1 MAIMRPSAAT
11 LRQQFS
17 KMPIAPQVAKMRP
30 RLVRELA
37 LLSTR
42 EELVVDGTSYLQ
54 VIRGK
59 SARDVLPSVMALMDG
74 TRTMPELEAAVPG
87 VPAEQV
93 RATVSLL
100 FNCGMV
106 ENGVADSDPSANRQ
120 TLDFFRRH
128 LGVTGANRT
137 GKQAYERLQIAEV
150 LILSSGENHERTLQS
165 VLETTGVGRV
175 VQIDPDSLRAWSPA
189 SGFTQSLLISFSLRQ
204 EDVQRHASLDDWCRE
219 RGLAWLRVS
228 LDSAEDIA
236 DIGPLFSVAF
246 SPCYR
251 CFQAVHGR
259 PATNAGDFSLPRAEI
274 QFWVSMVAAE
284 VVYLLSKIAPPITGP
299 DFQRYRMKELQA
311 SRLPLPRV
319 PGCEKCRPLPA
330 GDSPMH
336 IACVFEDCISVQS
349 LTFAGPKNGAQK
361 PAASTFETKRL
372 PNCQLFPLVREM
384 PKLDRGSLD
393 VLHEQ
398 SVRANQPFTLREL
411 SAILMLTGGLRE
423 SARGEDQIKRWSATA
438 GNLGSVELYVLARN
452 VDGLPPGLY
461 FYQPR
466 EHALAAFRRR
476 GGALKPT
483 EFMQR
488 LSGKT
493 DDELPD
499 ALVLFTGAY
508 HRIGRKYGA
517 FGYKLVNLDAGV
529 ALSQMHLAASA
540 LGVYSQTAKL
550 WVDALLEDQLNLDP
564 GQEQSTAV
572 AELYGTAAGT
582 LAPANSLLASTP
594 GGGHAPEK
602 FRNQTVHEIVQTL
615 YAESR
620 RQSFDVRPV
629 PELLVAQW
637 QEGDVV
643 PLPESARGGRLIADS
658 FGRRYSTRSYGYE
671 PVSLSQ
677 ISTML
682 HCAHAEDSHAW
693 YEEHAAGLPLDFVVL
708 AWNVEGCEPGVYRYR
723 PEMRALAW
731 LAPAPSKQNAQ
742 ELFLQPEFAAAP
754 AVIWS
759 FANLAASCARHGAF
773 GHRLLL
779 LRAGAA
785 CHRLWMA
792 GLGMGLAGCL
802 VAGVVPGAARR
813 QFGVDGYRQTSL
825 LAFAVGYGAQS
836 AK

>member
-1 MAIMRPSAAT
+1 
-11 LRQQFS
+11 
-17 KMPIAPQVAKMRP
+17 
-30 RLVRELA
+30 
-37 LLSTR
+37 
-42 EELVVDGTSYLQ
+42 
-54 VIRGK
+54 
-59 SARDVLPSVMALMDG
+59 
-74 TRTMPELEAAVPG
+74 
-87 VPAEQV
+87 
-93 RATVSLL
+93 
-100 FNCGMV
+100 
-106 ENGVADSDPSANRQ
+106 
-120 TLDFFRRH
+120 
-128 LGVTGANRT
+128 
-137 GKQAYERLQIAEV
+137 
-150 LILSSGENHERTLQS
+150 
-165 VLETTGVGRV
+165 
-175 VQIDPDSLRAWSPA
+175 
-189 SGFTQSLLISFSLRQ
+189 
-204 EDVQRHASLDDWCRE
+204 
-219 RGLAWLRVS
+219 
-228 LDSAEDIA
+228 
-236 DIGPLFSVAF
+236 
-246 SPCYR
+246 
-251 CFQAVHGR
+251 
-259 PATNAGDFSLPRAEI
+259 
-274 QFWVSMVAAE
+274 MVAAE

-311 SRLPLPRV
+311 SRLSVPRV

-330 GDSPMH
+330 GDKPMP

-349 LTFAGPKNGAQK
+349 LAFAGPNNGAQK

-372 PNCQLFPLVREM
+372 PNCPLFPLVREM

-411 SAILMLTGGLRE
+411 SAILMLTGGIRE

-476 GGALKPT
+476 EGALKPA
-483 EFMQR
+483 EFMRR

-493 DDELPD
+493 GDELPD

-508 HRIGRKYGA
+508 HRISRKYGA

-529 ALSQMHLAASA
+529 ALSQMHLAAAA
-540 LGVYSQTAKL
+540 LGVCSRTAKL
-550 WVDALLEDQLNLDP
+550 WSDDLLDDQLNLDP
-564 GQEQSTAV
+564 WQEQSTVV
-572 AELYGTAAGT
+572 AELYGTAAV
-582 LAPANSLLASTP
+582 APDSSVHLLPAGAP
-594 GGGHAPEK
+594 VAAHAAHE
-602 FRNQTVHEIVQTL
+602 FRDQTVNEIVQTL

-620 RQSFDVRPV
+620 KRSFDASPA
-629 PELLVAQW
+629 PELLVAQR
-637 QEGDVV
+637 QEGNGNVV
-643 PLPESARGGRLIADS
+643 PLPELARGGRLIADS
-658 FGRRYSTRSYGYE
+658 FGRRYSTRYYGHE

-682 HCAHAEDSHAW
+682 HCAHEEDGHAW
-693 YEEHAAGLPLDFVVL
+693 PEEHAAGLPLDFVVL
-708 AWNVEGCEPGVYRYR
+708 AWNVEGCEPGVYHYR

-731 LAPAPSKQNAQ
+731 LAPAPSKHNAL

-759 FANLAASCARHGAF
+759 FGNLAASCARHGSF

-802 VAGVVPGAARR
+802 VAGLVPGAARR
-813 QFGVDGYRQTSL
+813 QFGADGYRQASL
-825 LAFAVGYGAQS
+825 LAFTVGYGAQS